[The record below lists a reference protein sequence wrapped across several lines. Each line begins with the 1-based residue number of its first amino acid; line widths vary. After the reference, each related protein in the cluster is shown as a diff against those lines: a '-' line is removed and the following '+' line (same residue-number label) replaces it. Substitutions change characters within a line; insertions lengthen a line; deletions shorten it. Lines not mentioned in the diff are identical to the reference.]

1 MIKMKP
7 ITNPMLVG
15 AMELLKAENT
25 PDHRKLVM
33 EEIMHA
39 KFLSPV
45 VVDPAPV
52 PDEKGVSTITKDHKI
67 NLPMLS
73 TADGKHFF
81 MAFTDVQELQK
92 WKKEDN
98 QQIFG
103 FDFKDYVRMI
113 IAEGSVSCGVIINPF
128 GHNLMIPRE
137 MIENMVGNT
146 QKPTE

>member
-1 MIKMKP
+1 MMKMKP

-33 EEIMHA
+33 EEVMHA

>member
-1 MIKMKP
+1 MKP

-39 KFLSPV
+39 RFLSPV
-45 VVDPAPV
+45 VVDPVPV
-52 PDEKGVSTITKDHKI
+52 PDENGVSTITKDHKI
-67 NLPMLS
+67 NLPMLT

-81 MAFTDVQELQK
+81 MAYTDLTELQK
-92 WKKEDN
+92 WKKEEN

-103 FDFKDYVRMI
+103 FDFKDYVNMLM
-113 IAEGSVSCGVIINPF
+113 AEGGVSSGVIINPF
-128 GHNLMIPRE
+128 GHNLMIPKE
-137 MIENMVGNT
+137 MVENMVANG
-146 QKPTE
+146 QKPTV